1 MLDALLKAAQEA
13 VEIAKN
19 AGANEVFASSS
30 RSREVEFSL
39 RDGKLEEVKDATSA
53 GLSLRLWVDGRYST
67 HSTNDLRPD
76 RMAAFI
82 GEAVALTRA
91 LAPDPHRTITDPALY
106 AGRGEVK
113 LDLVDESVRAL
124 TREDRM
130 ALCEA
135 QNSLVAGQEG
145 VISAT
150 SGVSDSHSAYA
161 AASSNGFSGTH
172 EATALWLGSSV
183 TMRDEGGAKP
193 AGSMWGG
200 AAHRGDIPKPDY
212 VAKLAFERA
221 KQRLGSKKGPTQRT
235 VMVVDPAAA
244 PSLIG
249 RLLGSAN
256 ASSIQQG
263 RSFFAG
269 KIGQKIVSDVFTLV
283 DDPFLPRGF
292 ASRLWDGEGIAL
304 QKRPIIEKGVLNQI
318 YVDTYYGGKLG
329 MTPNGSSTNK
339 VIGLGTKPLEAL
351 LADAGQAIYVTSWLG
366 GNADGTTGDFSFGIR
381 GHQVEGGKIGAP
393 VGEMNITGNL
403 LDLFSRLVAVGND
416 PWPYSST
423 LAPTLVFEGVQFS
436 GA

>member
-1 MLDALLKAAQEA
+1 MLDQLLVSAQEA
-13 VEIAKN
+13 VAIAKR
-19 AGANEVFASSS
+19 AGADEAFASTS
-30 RSREVEFSL
+30 RSREVEFSV

-76 RMAAFI
+76 RMLAFI

-91 LAPDPHRTITDPALY
+91 LAPDPHRKITDPALY
-106 AGRGEVK
+106 AGRGDAK
-113 LDLVDESVRAL
+113 LDLVDPAVRAL

-135 QNSLVAGQEG
+135 QNALVAGQEG

-150 SGVSDSHSAYA
+150 SGVSDSYSLSA
-161 AASSNGFSGTH
+161 AASSNGFTGTH
-172 EATALWLGSSV
+172 EETALWLGSSV
-183 TMRDEGGAKP
+183 TMQDESGAKP

-200 AAHRGDIPKPDY
+200 AAHRGDIPEASY
-212 VAKLAFERA
+212 VAKLALQRA
-221 KQRLGSKKGPTQRT
+221 KERLGSKKGPTKRT
-235 VMVVDPAAA
+235 VMVVDPSAA
-244 PSLIG
+244 PSILS

-256 ASSIQQG
+256 ASAIQQG

-269 KIGQKIVSDVFTLV
+269 KIGQKLVSDVLTIT
-283 DDPFLPRGF
+283 DDPFVPRGF

-304 QKRPIIEKGVLNQI
+304 QRRPIFEKGVLSNV

-329 MTPNGSSTNK
+329 MAPNGSSTNR

-351 LADAGQAIYVTSWLG
+351 LAEVGEAVYVTSWLG

-381 GHQVEGGKIGAP
+381 GHLVEGGKIGAP

-403 LDLFSRLVAVGND
+403 LGLFSQLVAVGND
-416 PWPYSST
+416 PWPYSSIA
-423 LAPTLVFEGVQFS
+423 APTLVFEGVQFS
-436 GA
+436 GV